1 MSLRQTFE
9 DCAVQSIAEILEE
22 ILPGE
27 QQDLDQEISRATG
40 DSPETIVQHGF
51 VRLRSF
57 PIERDPEDL
66 IVDWDALDLGRNVC
80 VAPVRRGRSC
90 P

>member
-27 QQDLDQEISRATG
+27 QQDLDREISRATG
-40 DSPETIVQHGF
+40 DSRETISQHGF

-66 IVDWDALDLGRNVC
+66 IVDWDALDLERNVS
-80 VAPVRRGRSC
+80 VVS
-90 P
+90 